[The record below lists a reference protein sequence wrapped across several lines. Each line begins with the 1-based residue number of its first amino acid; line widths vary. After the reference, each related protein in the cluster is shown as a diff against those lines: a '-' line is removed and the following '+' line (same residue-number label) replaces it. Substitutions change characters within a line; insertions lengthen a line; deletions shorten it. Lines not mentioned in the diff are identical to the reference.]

1 MNWVEHIWDVPKA
14 RCFDAHEGC
23 YALSVR
29 QAGAEG
35 WCWSVLRKGSWFTES
50 TGPRMYEPTPD
61 HAKAMAELF
70 MRTWQAGYDAVAA
83 SLEDTP

>member
-1 MNWVEHIWDVPKA
+1 
-14 RCFDAHEGC
+14 
-23 YALSVR
+23 
-29 QAGAEG
+29 
-35 WCWSVLRKGSWFTES
+35 
-50 TGPRMYEPTPD
+50 MYEPTPD